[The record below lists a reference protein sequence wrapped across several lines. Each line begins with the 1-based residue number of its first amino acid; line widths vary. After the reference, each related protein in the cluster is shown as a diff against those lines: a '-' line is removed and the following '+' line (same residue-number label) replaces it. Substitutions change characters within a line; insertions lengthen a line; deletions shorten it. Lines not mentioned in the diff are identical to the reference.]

1 MALWVEAWEG
11 WTTIFRV
18 LVLVGETSAGGGLVS
33 PADPVP
39 CGSYGRCDHPG
50 QRQPRSSG

>member
-39 CGSYGRCDHPG
+39 CGSNGRCDHPG
-50 QRQPRSSG
+50 LRQPRSSG